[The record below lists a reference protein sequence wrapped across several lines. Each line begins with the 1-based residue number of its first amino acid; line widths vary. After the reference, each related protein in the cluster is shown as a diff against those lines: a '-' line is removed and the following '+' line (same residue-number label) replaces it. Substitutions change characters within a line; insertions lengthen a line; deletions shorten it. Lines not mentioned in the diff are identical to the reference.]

1 MKQKVY
7 FSLHH
12 IEGNRHKIF
21 VNIQR
26 IIKVDEENILSP
38 SSLIITVAIVFYFS
52 HLHSKP
58 YSLTKQSNVQEEEAN
73 DRFLF
78 RAFGESCGVALLSL
92 SFHCICFKIHC
103 LYFDVGVFLHIHMK
117 SGKSFML
124 MNNPF
129 PCRKH
134 HFFNTS
140 SSLSIAYR
148 ITSKSFFKVKFNY
161 SLQYCR
167 FDL

>member
-1 MKQKVY
+1 MERKVY

-38 SSLIITVAIVFYFS
+38 SSLVITVAIVFYFS

-58 YSLTKQSNVQEEEAN
+58 YSLTKQSNVQEEEAK
-73 DRFLF
+73 DRFLL
-78 RAFGESCGVALLSL
+78 RAFGGSCGVTLLSL

-103 LYFDVGVFLHIHMK
+103 LHFDVGVFLHIHMK

-124 MNNPF
+124 VNNPSS
-129 PCRKH
+129 CRKIYK
-134 HFFNTS
+134 FLTYS
-140 SSLSIAYR
+140 QSIA
-148 ITSKSFFKVKFNY
+148 
-161 SLQYCR
+161 
-167 FDL
+167 